1 MNDSEYIS
9 GVVGA
14 AVPIRNKEGQVTA
27 ALTISAPRGRR
38 SLDEIRTMVPTLATS
53 AWCSRASTSSRT

>member
-14 AVPIRNKEGQVTA
+14 AVPIKSKDDQVIA
-27 ALTISAPRGRR
+27 ALTISAPRSRR
-38 SLDEIRTMVPTLATS
+38 SLDEISAMVPTL
-53 AWCSRASTSSRT
+53 RTYADRVGRVL

>member
-27 ALTISAPRGRR
+27 ALTISAPRSRR
-38 SLDEIRTMVPTLATS
+38 SLDEISAMVPILKNYAD
-53 AWCSRASTSSRT
+53 RIGRIL

>member
-14 AVPIRNKEGQVTA
+14 AVPIKNKEAQVTA
-27 ALTISAPRGRR
+27 ALTISAPRSRR
-38 SLDEIRTMVPTLATS
+38 SLDEIGGIVPMLRTYADRIGRIL
-53 AWCSRASTSSRT
+53 